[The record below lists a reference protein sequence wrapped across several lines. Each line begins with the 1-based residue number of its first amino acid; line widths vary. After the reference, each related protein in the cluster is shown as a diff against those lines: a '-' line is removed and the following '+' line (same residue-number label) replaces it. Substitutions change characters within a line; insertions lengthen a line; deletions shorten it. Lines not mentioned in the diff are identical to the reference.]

1 MWYLFC
7 MADETDLANM
17 SMADVDQALFSEA
30 AEGFEPPGAP
40 EPNITELLQQAG
52 LQRQSPTPAEPVVE
66 QAPEI
71 ATQAAPLAE
80 TQPEQP
86 DAMQQFVAQQ
96 TQTNQQLLELQ
107 QQLAEA
113 RSQPQQQE
121 PQFNINDSKQVSE
134 YMEQI
139 GLDPTDAAHHYM
151 FRSDYENRQREA
163 AYQQQLQGMNEYITY
178 MQQQQAQQQ
187 AEQTVAPQIDS
198 TLKAYGNI
206 PAETMDN
213 IKAQAATLISHGQ
226 YDQANAI
233 KAAVEPYLPLLRML
247 QQNQQ
252 PAQPQTH
259 QPAQGQ
265 QPAQNTQ
272 AVLAAA
278 LSGRSTG
285 HGPTVTDVSLEDL
298 ESKLFS

>member
-7 MADETDLANM
+7 MADETDLSNM
-17 SMADVDQALFSEA
+17 SMGDVDQMLFSEA
-30 AEGFEPPGAP
+30 PEPASVP

-52 LQRQSPTPAEPVVE
+52 LQRQSPAPAEAPVEPAPVVE
-66 QAPEI
+66 PAPEM
-71 ATQAAPLAE
+71 QAE
-80 TQPEQP
+80 PEQP

-96 TQTNQQLLELQ
+96 AQTNQQLLELQ

-113 RSQPQQQE
+113 RNQPQQQE
-121 PQFNINDSKQVSE
+121 PQFNINDPKQVSE

-163 AYQQQLQGMNEYITY
+163 AYQQQLQGMNEYISY

-198 TLKAYGNI
+198 TLQAYGDI
-206 PAETMDN
+206 PAETISN
-213 IKAQAATLISHGQ
+213 IKAQAATLMSHGQ
-226 YDQANAI
+226 YDQAGAI

-247 QQNQQ
+247 QQNQSS
-252 PAQPQTH
+252 AQPQTQ

-285 HGPTVTDVSLEDL
+285 HGPTVADVSLEDL

>member
-7 MADETDLANM
+7 MADETDLPNM
-17 SMADVDQALFSEA
+17 SMGEVDQMLFSEA
-30 AEGFEPPGAP
+30 PEPPQAP

-52 LQRQSPTPAEPVVE
+52 LQRQSPAPAEVPAEPE
-66 QAPEI
+66 PAAEPAPEM
-71 ATQAAPLAE
+71 QAE
-80 TQPEQP
+80 PEQP

-96 TQTNQQLLELQ
+96 AQTNQQLLELQ
-107 QQLAEA
+107 RQLAEA
-113 RSQPQQQE
+113 RNQPQQQE
-121 PQFNINDSKQVSE
+121 PQFNINDPKQVAE

-163 AYQQQLQGMNEYITY
+163 AYQQQLQGMNEYISY

-187 AEQTVAPQIDS
+187 AEQAVAPQVDS
-198 TLKAYGNI
+198 TLQAYGSV
-206 PAETMDN
+206 PAETINN
-213 IKAQAATLISHGQ
+213 IKAQAATLMSHGQ
-226 YDQANAI
+226 YDQAGAI

-247 QQNQQ
+247 QQNQSS
-252 PAQPQTH
+252 AQPQTQ
-259 QPAQGQ
+259 QPAQVQ
-265 QPAQNTQ
+265 KPAQNTQ

-285 HGPTVTDVSLEDL
+285 HGPTVTDISLEDL
-298 ESKLFS
+298 EGKLFS